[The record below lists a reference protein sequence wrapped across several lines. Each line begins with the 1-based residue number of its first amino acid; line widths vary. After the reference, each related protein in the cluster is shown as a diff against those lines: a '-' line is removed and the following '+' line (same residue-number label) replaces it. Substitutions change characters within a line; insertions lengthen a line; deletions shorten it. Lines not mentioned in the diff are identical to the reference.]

1 MNQTRTLLIFAWLMV
16 AMLLWMEWRKEANVE
31 ASPEPPVPAELRGG
45 GSVPAPQA
53 GEGGPSVP
61 AAPSVPVAPPV
72 AGEAPAPD
80 AAAQAT
86 ASQAADRVTVVTD
99 VLRLTL
105 ERGNVIDAAL
115 LGYPQT
121 RDEDSPPVK
130 LFETDPARWY
140 AAQSGWVSQGHA
152 APTHEAGFV
161 AAADQRE
168 YRLTETG
175 EEVVVPFIWRGPDGV
190 DIQRTITVRRGS
202 YAIDVSD
209 TVVNASGEPW
219 QGFVYRQLS
228 RVPPR
233 ISRGMTNPESFSFN
247 GATWYSAD
255 EGYNRHTF
263 ADFADD
269 GPLNVTASES
279 WIAILQHHF
288 LTAWIPQPDD
298 QTTISMHVDGPR
310 HLVREVGPGL
320 AVEPGQQSSV
330 DATLWVGP
338 KLVEQIKAQGVRG
351 FDRAVD
357 YSRFSLFAFLG
368 EWLFWLL
375 DKIHDVVKNWGWAII
390 GLVLVVKLAMY
401 PLSAAQYKS
410 MAKMRK
416 FQPRMAQLKERY
428 GDDKQKFQMAMME
441 LYKKEKINPVGGC
454 LPILLQ
460 MPIFFALY
468 WVLLESVEL
477 RHAPWMGWIQDLTA
491 PDPFFILP
499 IINIAVMWAT
509 QKLSPM
515 TGMDPMQQK
524 IMQLMPVIFGAIM
537 IFFPA
542 GLVLYWVT
550 NGTLGL
556 AQQWWFLRKY
566 SGDPPK
572 PDKPDGPSK
581 PPKPAKA

>member
-16 AMLLWMEWRKEANVE
+16 AILLWMEWRKEDNVQAAPQLPVAAEGVGSNAVPSSVPVPGAAVPDASNVPLAPPAADGAVPTVE
-31 ASPEPPVPAELRGG
+31 ASASP
-45 GSVPAPQA
+45 
-53 GEGGPSVP
+53 
-61 AAPSVPVAPPV
+61 
-72 AGEAPAPD
+72 
-80 AAAQAT
+80 AQAT
-86 ASQAADRVTVVTD
+86 GNTVTVITD

-105 ERGNVIDAAL
+105 DQGNVVDAAL

-130 LFETDPARWY
+130 LFDTDPSRWY
-140 AAQSGWVSQGHA
+140 AAQSGWVSQAQA

-161 AAADQRE
+161 NEGGQRE
-168 YRLTETG
+168 YRLEEAG
-175 EEVVVPFIWRGPDGV
+175 EEVVVPFLWQGPDGV
-190 DIQRTITVRRGS
+190 TIRRTITVRRGS
-202 YAIDVSD
+202 YAIDVRD
-209 TVVNASGEPW
+209 TVINAGDSPW
-219 QGFVYRQLS
+219 QGYIYRQLS
-228 RVPPR
+228 RVPPN

-247 GATWYSAD
+247 GATWYSD
-255 EGYNRHTF
+255 EEGYTRRPF
-263 ADFADD
+263 AKFLND
-269 GPLNVTASES
+269 GAINLQATES
-279 WIAILQHHF
+279 WTAILQHHF
-288 LTAWIPQPDD
+288 FTAWIPQPEDR
-298 QTTISMHVDGPR
+298 TVISVHEDGPR
-310 HLVREVGPGL
+310 HLVRQLGPGL
-320 AVEPGQQSSV
+320 SVAAGQEASV
-330 DATLWVGP
+330 DARLWVGP

-357 YSRFSLFAFLG
+357 YSRFSAFAFLG

-375 DKIHDVVKNWGWAII
+375 DKVHDLVKNWGWAIV
-390 GLVLVVKLAMY
+390 GLVILIRIAMY

-410 MAKMRK
+410 MAKMRR

-491 PDPFFILP
+491 PDPWFILP
-499 IINIAVMWAT
+499 VINIAVMWAT

-515 TGMDPMQQK
+515 TGMDPTQQK

-550 NGTLGL
+550 NGSVGL
-556 AQQWWFLRKY
+556 AQQWWFLRRY

-572 PDKPDGPSK
+572 PDQPSK
-581 PPKPAKA
+581 PQPPKPAKA

>member
-16 AMLLWMEWRKEANVE
+16 ATLLWMEWRKEANVE
-31 ASPEPPVPAELRGG
+31 AVPDVPVPTQDAG
-45 GSVPAPQA
+45 GSVPVPQA
-53 GEGGPSVP
+53 DGASVP
-61 AAPSVPVAPPV
+61 SAPSVPVAPP
-72 AGEAPAPD
+72 AGGAVPQPGLEATPAD
-80 AAAQAT
+80 APGSGQ
-86 ASQAADRVTVVTD
+86 RVTVVTD

-105 ERGNVIDAAL
+105 EGGNVIDAAL
-115 LGYPQT
+115 LDYPQT
-121 RDEDSPPVK
+121 RDEDSAPVK

-140 AAQSGWVSQGHA
+140 AAQSGWVSQDHA
-152 APTHEAGFV
+152 TPTHESGFV
-161 AAADQRE
+161 AAAGQRE
-168 YRLTETG
+168 YRLTADDALVE
-175 EEVVVPFIWRGPDGV
+175 VPFVWQGPDGV
-190 DIQRTITVRRGS
+190 TIERTFTVRRGS
-202 YAIDVSD
+202 YAIGVRD
-209 TVVNASGEPW
+209 TVVNASGAPW

-228 RVPPR
+228 RVPPN

-247 GATWYSAD
+247 GATWYSD
-255 EGYNRHTF
+255 QEGYSRRPF
-263 ADFADD
+263 KDFADD
-269 GPLNVTASES
+269 GPLNLRATES
-279 WIAILQHHF
+279 WIALLQHHF
-288 LTAWIPQPDD
+288 FTAWIPQPQD
-298 QTTISMHVDGPR
+298 QTTISMHVDGAS
-310 HLVREVGPGL
+310 HLIRQLGPPL
-320 AVEPGQQSSV
+320 AVAPGQQASL

-375 DKIHDVVKNWGWAII
+375 DKIHDVVKNWGWSII

-401 PLSAAQYKS
+401 PLSAAQYRS

-416 FQPRMAQLKERY
+416 FQPRMQQLKERY

-441 LYKKEKINPVGGC
+441 LYRKEKINPVGGC

-509 QKLSPM
+509 QRLSPM
-515 TGMDPMQQK
+515 TGMDPMQQR

-556 AQQWWFLRKY
+556 LQQWWFLRRY

-572 PDKPDGPSK
+572 PDKPQGPSK
-581 PPKPAKA
+581 PQKPARA